1 MTSVSKFNLQLDQ
14 LIISLREMNLP
25 NLNKNLDKIE
35 TLLEIRKMNSKI
47 IIKNFQLIVLRDAT
61 VKAVLKKDVDFFIHY
76 NPNRELEEICKAN
89 DLTIDTN
96 DSAAVVE
103 KIKEL
108 IVMVKEDESKTNTI
122 FKYLTLLCY
131 FAYEDLNIDPK
142 MKLRSLAA

>member
-61 VKAVLKKDVDFFIHY
+61 VKAVLKKDVEFFISY
-76 NPNRELEEICKAN
+76 NPQKELEEICKAN

-96 DSAAVVE
+96 DSAGVVE

-108 IVMVKEDESKTNTI
+108 IVMVKEDKSQADVI
-122 FKYLTLLCY
+122 FRHLTLLCY
-131 FAYEDLNIDPK
+131 FAYADLGIDPK

>member
-61 VKAVLKKDVDFFIHY
+61 VKAVLKKDVDF
-76 NPNRELEEICKAN
+76 
-89 DLTIDTN
+89 
-96 DSAAVVE
+96 
-103 KIKEL
+103 
-108 IVMVKEDESKTNTI
+108 
-122 FKYLTLLCY
+122 
-131 FAYEDLNIDPK
+131 
-142 MKLRSLAA
+142 